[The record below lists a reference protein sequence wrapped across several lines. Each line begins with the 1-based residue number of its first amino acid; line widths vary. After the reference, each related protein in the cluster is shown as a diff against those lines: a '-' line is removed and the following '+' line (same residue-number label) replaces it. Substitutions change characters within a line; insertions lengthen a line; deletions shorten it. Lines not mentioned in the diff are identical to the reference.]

1 MEAKAVVYVPRR
13 ILIYLGKVTARSKR
27 RSLSEKPSIMQ
38 ESEVYLQKSISR
50 DTDTSLRDD

>member
-13 ILIYLGKVTARSKR
+13 ILIYLGKVTARSR
-27 RSLSEKPSIMQ
+27 PRSLSEKPSIMQ
-38 ESEVYLQKSISR
+38 ESEAYLQKSISR